1 MNRYRRGFR
10 WVALLLVLSLILTA
24 CGAPDEKDGQA
35 GGKKVTLMLDWVPNT
50 NHTGLYVAQEKGYF
64 ADEGLN
70 VEIATP
76 AETSANQLVG
86 AGKADFGISSQE
98 YVIQGRAQGV
108 PIVSIAAILQHNT
121 SGFAAPKE
129 KGIKRAR
136 DFVGKTYGGWG
147 TPIEN
152 AFIQTVLQMDGVKT
166 KQVEDKVKIVNM
178 GETDF
183 FAATKRNVDFAWIY
197 YGWTGIQAETQGV
210 VLDFLELRK
219 LDPVLDFYTPT
230 LITNEQMIQKDPE
243 TVKKLVQAVSRG
255 YRYAISHPEEAA
267 DILVKAAPETDKKLA
282 RASQK
287 WMSPRYQA
295 EAARWGEQKEKVWVD
310 FSDWMWKHRLMEKKV
325 DATKAYT
332 NEFLPE
338 K

>member
-1 MNRYRRGFR
+1 MNRYRQGFR
-10 WVALLLVLSLILTA
+10 WTAWLLVLSLVLTA
-24 CGAPDEKDGQA
+24 CGASGEKEGQA
-35 GGKKVTLMLDWVPNT
+35 GNKKVTLMLDWVPNT

-64 ADEGLN
+64 ADEGLK
-70 VEIATP
+70 VEIAAP
-76 AETSANQLVG
+76 AETTANQLVG

-98 YVIQGRAQGV
+98 YVLQGRAQGV

-121 SGFAAPKE
+121 SGFAAPKK
-129 KGIKRAR
+129 KGIQRPR

-152 AFIQTVLQMDGVKT
+152 AFLQTVLRLDGVKT
-166 KQVEDKVKIVNM
+166 KQAEDQMKIVNM
-178 GETDF
+178 GESDF
-183 FAATKRNVDFAWIY
+183 FAATQRNVDFSWIY

-210 VLDFLELRK
+210 DLDFLELRK

-243 TVKKLVQAVSRG
+243 TVKKLVRAVSRG
-255 YRYAISHPEEAA
+255 YQYAIAHPEKAA
-267 DILVKAAPETDKKLA
+267 DILVKAAPETDPKLA

-287 WMSPRYQA
+287 WMSPRYQEEA
-295 EAARWGEQKEKVWVD
+295 ERWGEQKEKVWVD
-310 FSDWMWKHRLMEKKV
+310 FNGWMWKHRLIEKKI
-325 DATKAYT
+325 DPTKAYT